1 MKKYLKNYIIVLLI
15 VIESVFLF
23 LAVKSFYNNDKIILS
38 NETIIDS
45 NKFAMFIETD
55 NGYEEYNNTT
65 FPSNYIINLD
75 NSNCIDEDGNFLEDV
90 ISIVNDN
97 IQVKTTTTSFC
108 YLYFD
113 VS

>member
-15 VIESVFLF
+15 VVESVFLF
-23 LAVKSFYNNDKIILS
+23 LAVKSFDNNDKIILS

-75 NSNCIDEDGNFLEDV
+75 SSKCIDKDGNFLEGI
-90 ISIVNDN
+90 ISLTNNN
-97 IQVKTTTTSFC
+97 IQVKTNRTSYC

-113 VS
+113 EV